1 MSAEKSEEI
10 FMQNVERTKLILG
23 DESEKDVKRDSVW
36 SKTELEKKE
45 GDGIINY
52 SWRSLDFEEWNK
64 GLVLDYRLDCRREFY
79 PTIFFLPFSGLINF
93 ESRD

>member
-1 MSAEKSEEI
+1 MLNNGKSWPRGMEIEKMMEE
-10 FMQNVERTKLILG
+10 ERWN
-23 DESEKDVKRDSVW
+23 SVR
-36 SKTELEKKE
+36 SKTNLEKE

-52 SWRSLDFEEWNK
+52 SWRSLDFGEWNK
-64 GLVLDYRLDCRREFY
+64 GLLDYRPDCRREFY